1 MYVCFCF
8 FFLEITKTSHELIK
22 ERENKFK
29 IYETASEI
37 TEFCLLD
44 QSYPFFRYPEQTR
57 SLRSHQEFS
66 PKLGNKRSFL
76 PDNTLFES
84 TPPPSPSLP
93 FLSLSPH
100 FSFPGVLL
108 IGSFSRLC
116 DHYDHSHDVRG
127 APTNTGT
134 IGAADSRSAF
144 GENSLRGCPHSA
156 GGQGGGGCSV
166 PPVVRAEDFFC
177 LARGLALFEFC
188 V

>member
-1 MYVCFCF
+1 MQVCLFVCLF
-8 FFLEITKTSHELIK
+8 WSKQLLPCMNKKTKVK
-22 ERENKFK
+22 EREYR
-29 IYETASEI
+29 IYENASEI
-37 TEFCLLD
+37 TEVCLAD
-44 QSYPFFRYPEQTR
+44 HSYTFFRYPEQTR

-84 TPPPSPSLP
+84 PPPRIAIP
-93 FLSLSPH
+93 LSPH

-116 DHYDHSHDVRG
+116 DHYDHSHVVRG
-127 APTNTGT
+127 APANTGT

-144 GENSLRGCPHSA
+144 GENSLKGCPHNA
-156 GGQGGGGCSV
+156 GGQGGGRCSV
-166 PPVVRAEDFFC
+166 PPVVRAEDFLC
-177 LARGLALFEFC
+177 LVRVIALFDLG